1 MAGIMPLFER
11 LLEVRDQKGAGFFLL
26 LDPDRVDTSRL
37 KDVSLASRAYGVDAI
52 LAGSS
57 TVTATNFDARM
68 AEIKRSTDLPVL
80 LFPGNSGQV
89 SKHADGILFLSLI
102 SGRNPT
108 FLIEEQVKGA
118 PLIKAFGLEPIPTGY
133 MLIESGKLTSVQ
145 YVSGTMPIPREKN
158 DIAMAHALAA
168 RYLGMKTVY
177 LEAGSGA
184 EQTVPSEMVSAVAE
198 YSELPLIVGGGIR
211 TPDDAA
217 RLVQAGASFIVIG
230 TRLEFET
237 DFGFMS
243 EMADAIHTSVRTV
256 I

>member
-1 MAGIMPLFER
+1 MPLFEQ
-11 LLEVRDQKGAGFFLL
+11 LMQVRENKGAGFFLL
-26 LDPDRVDTSRL
+26 LDPDRVDTKRL
-37 KDVSLASRAYGVDAI
+37 KDVSLASQSYGVDAI

-57 TVTATNFDARM
+57 MVTATNFDARM
-68 AEIKRSTDLPVL
+68 AEIKRSTELPVL

-102 SGRNPT
+102 SGRNAT

-145 YVSGTMPIPREKN
+145 FVSGTLPIPREKT

-184 EQTVPSEMVSAVAE
+184 KQTVPEEMITAVAE
-198 YSELPLIVGGGIR
+198 YCELPVIVGGGIN

-217 RLVQAGASFIVIG
+217 RIVRAGASFVVIG
-230 TRLEFET
+230 TRLEFES

-243 EMADAIHTSVRTV
+243 EMADAIHSSARTV

>member
-1 MAGIMPLFER
+1 MPLFEQ
-11 LLEVRDQKGAGFFLL
+11 LLKVRDNKGAGFFLL
-26 LDPDRVDTSRL
+26 LDPDRVETSRL
-37 KDVSLASRAYGVDAI
+37 KDVSEAAQSFGVDAI

-57 TVTATNFDARM
+57 MVTATQFDHRM
-68 AEIKRSTDLPVL
+68 AEIKRSTELPVV
-80 LFPGNSGQV
+80 LFPGSSGQV

-108 FLIEEQVKGA
+108 FLIDEQVKGA

-145 YVSGTMPIPREKN
+145 YVSGTLPIPRKKT

-168 RYLGMKTVY
+168 NYLGMKTVY

-184 EQTVPSEMVSAVAE
+184 ELSVPAEMITGVAE
-198 YSELPLIVGGGIR
+198 YCGLPVIVGGGIK

-217 RLVQAGASFIVIG
+217 KAVNAGASFVVIG
-230 TRLEFET
+230 TCLEYET

-243 EMADAIHTSVRTV
+243 EMADAIHSSARTV